1 MQPGRRR
8 IPAGPAPGL
17 PTPAVAATQT
27 RLQRRPTVRLQFQG
41 ANPPPSLLENPA
53 RHGSPMTASKP
64 AQFPASDISQLPP
77 DVRKPALR
85 PAGKRFQNPQPHLRI
100 AGRRQTISRPAQRPE
115 SPTID
120 APPHLPAHQTKH
132 RAQPLDLLPRRVDS
146 GGTIAVLQ
154 PAQGRV
160 EAAPAQAPH
169 AGGDRLGFF
178 KMKRHSHREYK
189 PNLPGF
195 HGWRTGCS
203 APTMRFGLETAGNRG
218 GGAGPIGRSGR
229 LFCFSSASFR
239 VICRRRHN
247 LFNARILLK

>member
-53 RHGSPMTASKP
+53 RHGSPMTASNP
-64 AQFPASDISQLPP
+64 AQFPASDILQRPP

-85 PAGKRFQNPQPHLRI
+85 PAGQCIQNPQPHLRI
-100 AGRRQTISRPAQRPE
+100 AGYRQTIGSPAQRPE
-115 SPTID
+115 GPTID
-120 APPHLPAHQTKH
+120 APPHFPAHQTEH
-132 RAQPLDLLPRRVDS
+132 RTQPFDFLSRRVDS

-169 AGGDRLGFF
+169 AGGYRLGFF
-178 KMKRHSHREYK
+178 KMKRHSHREHK
-189 PNLPGF
+189 PNIPGC
-195 HGWRTGCS
+195 HGWRIDR
-203 APTMRFGLETAGNRG
+203 PRPNNE
-218 GGAGPIGRSGR
+218 I
-229 LFCFSSASFR
+229 
-239 VICRRRHN
+239 
-247 LFNARILLK
+247 